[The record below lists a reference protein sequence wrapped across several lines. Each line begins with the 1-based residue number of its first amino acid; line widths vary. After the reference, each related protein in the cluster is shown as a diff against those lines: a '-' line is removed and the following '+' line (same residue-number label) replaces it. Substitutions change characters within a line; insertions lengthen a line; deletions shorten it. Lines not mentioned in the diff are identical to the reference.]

1 MPPSQGRNF
10 HIINEACNADT
21 KVPKTAVPGLSTDK
35 LNTIIKDVLGLEQCN
50 AIHSFAL
57 YGWFPLYANC
67 EVGLGFI
74 TRTRLFKVS

>member
-1 MPPSQGRNF
+1 MPPSQGRSF
-10 HIINEACNADT
+10 HIINDACNGDT

-35 LNTIIKDVLGLEQCN
+35 LNTIIKDVLGLAQCN

-67 EVGLGFI
+67 EVGLGFYNSYKA
-74 TRTRLFKVS
+74 F